1 MSRCRTSGFL
11 QEFVKI
17 IAPGV
22 QAFRLVHQYHVFR
35 KETPYLS
42 QCPAP
47 WGVVGLFLKGL
58 IRMNFHGFC
67 ILKKYK
73 NH

>member
-47 WGVVGLFLKGL
+47 WGVVVEKGVYLL
-58 IRMNFHGFC
+58 I
-67 ILKKYK
+67 L
-73 NH
+73 